1 MERPTNGKYS
11 SGFQLSAKVSRW
23 VGFNLVD
30 AIDLSITG
38 VIETGEITRLIIGVS
53 GRMG

>member
-1 MERPTNGKYS
+1 MVNTLA
-11 SGFQLSAKVSRW
+11 GFSFRRKFQGGLGSH
-23 VGFNLVD
+23 LVD